1 MKRNP
6 IIQQADP
13 APESA
18 LDRGSRPLQ
27 GSEWSPSQALPTT
40 TGPRPRVR
48 WRRGLCWLIVCL
60 LAATGWYFPEVWMT
74 WIARVI
80 PPTASPASKREM
92 RPTPVVTSTV
102 RQQDLPI
109 FLNGLGAATA
119 FKTVTVRTRV
129 DGELVNVAFTEG
141 QMVQEGELLAEID
154 PRSFEVLRDQAEG
167 QRARDEATLKLAHS
181 QLARFQDLIKSK
193 TIVQQ
198 QVDEQIALIQQ
209 AEGSL
214 QANRAAVAHATL
226 QLTYCRIIAP
236 MGGRIGLRLVDQGNI
251 VLANDALGIAVIN
264 QLHPIAVVFTIPQ
277 DDIAR
282 VQAKEKPGQPLVV
295 EAFDREFRTKLAQGS
310 LLAIDNQVDPAT
322 GTVRLKAIF
331 ENEGNRLFPNQF
343 VNVRLLIET
352 VRDAI
357 LVPSAAIQRG
367 PRFSFVYVV
376 QADQTVEL
384 RPVELG
390 PVEGGETSITTGLV
404 LGEIVVTEGLDKL
417 QPGGKVILR
426 ERETQQD
433 KTLSE
438 PEQRQAGDA
447 KGGR

>member
-1 MKRNP
+1 M
-6 IIQQADP
+6 
-13 APESA
+13 
-18 LDRGSRPLQ
+18 
-27 GSEWSPSQALPTT
+27 
-40 TGPRPRVR
+40 
-48 WRRGLCWLIVCL
+48 
-60 LAATGWYFPEVWMT
+60 
-74 WIARVI
+74 
-80 PPTASPASKREM
+80 
-92 RPTPVVTSTV
+92 
-102 RQQDLPI
+102 
-109 FLNGLGAATA
+109 
-119 FKTVTVRTRV
+119 
-129 DGELVNVAFTEG
+129 
-141 QMVQEGELLAEID
+141 
-154 PRSFEVLRDQAEG
+154 
-167 QRARDEATLKLAHS
+167 
-181 QLARFQDLIKSK
+181 
-193 TIVQQ
+193 
-198 QVDEQIALIQQ
+198 
-209 AEGSL
+209 
-214 QANRAAVAHATL
+214 
-226 QLTYCRIIAP
+226 
-236 MGGRIGLRLVDQGNI
+236 
-251 VLANDALGIAVIN
+251 
-264 QLHPIAVVFTIPQ
+264 
-277 DDIAR
+277 
-282 VQAKEKPGQPLVV
+282 